1 MVATMEF
8 DGGAWA
14 LLWALL
20 VVAAISFSSGVALSP
35 VAIFVAR
42 TLNIVD
48 KPNGRLKRHA
58 EPVAYLGGLALCLAS
73 VLALAFIGQN
83 PVDLL
88 GKGVAAGAL
97 ALLVLGT
104 IDDKLGLS
112 ARFKLLIQ
120 LLICPLVAY
129 TLIGD
134 VTATGWF
141 WVVAAS
147 AWLVLMTNAFNIL
160 DVANGLAASV
170 AAMAAAF
177 IALLGFYAGNV
188 AVALAGT
195 ALVGAALAFLLFN
208 FPRARMFLGDGGSLF
223 LGFMLGV
230 LCIKLGVG
238 TKRLEDWAAASLV
251 LAVPVLDVLLV
262 SLCRWRRGIPI
273 MQGSRD
279 HLAHRLGAVGLTC
292 VQLVLVAVAGTG
304 LLGILAV
311 LVFGQSQGYTWICAG
326 SLVVLIVF
334 LGDRLARLPRPHS

>member
-1 MVATMEF
+1 MVATMEL

-14 LLWALL
+14 LLVPIA
-20 VVAAISFSSGVALSP
+20 VAFASGVALSP

-42 TLNIVD
+42 TLDIVD
-48 KPNGRLKRHA
+48 KPNGKLKRHA

-73 VLALAFIGQN
+73 VLALVFTGQN

-112 ARFKLLIQ
+112 ARFKLLVQ

-134 VTATGWF
+134 VAATGWF

-170 AAMAAAF
+170 AATAAVF

-195 ALVGAALAFLLFN
+195 VLVGAAFAFLLFN

-238 TKRLEDWAAASLV
+238 TKRLEDWAAAGLV

-292 VQLVLVAVAGTG
+292 VQLVLVVVAGTG

-311 LVFGQSQGYTWICAG
+311 LVFGQAQGYTWICAG
-326 SLVVLIVF
+326 GLVGLIVF

>member
-1 MVATMEF
+1 M
-8 DGGAWA
+8 
-14 LLWALL
+14 
-20 VVAAISFSSGVALSP
+20 
-35 VAIFVAR
+35 
-42 TLNIVD
+42 
-48 KPNGRLKRHA
+48 
-58 EPVAYLGGLALCLAS
+58 CLAS

-188 AVALAGT
+188 AVALT
-195 ALVGAALAFLLFN
+195 A
-208 FPRARMFLGDGGSLF
+208 PRLSVPRLRFCFSTFLGHGCSWG
-223 LGFMLGV
+223 MAGV
-230 LCIKLGVG
+230 FSSVSC
-238 TKRLEDWAAASLV
+238 WAYCAS
-251 LAVPVLDVLLV
+251 
-262 SLCRWRRGIPI
+262 S
-273 MQGSRD
+273 
-279 HLAHRLGAVGLTC
+279 
-292 VQLVLVAVAGTG
+292 
-304 LLGILAV
+304 
-311 LVFGQSQGYTWICAG
+311 
-326 SLVVLIVF
+326 
-334 LGDRLARLPRPHS
+334 

>member
-1 MVATMEF
+1 MEL
-8 DGGAWA
+8 DRGTWP
-14 LLWALL
+14 LL
-20 VVAAISFSSGVALSP
+20 VLTAVSFSLGVALSP

-42 TLNIVD
+42 TLAIVD
-48 KPNGRLKRHA
+48 KPNGKLKRHT

-73 VLALAFIGQN
+73 VLALAFIDQN
-83 PVDLL
+83 PAGLL
-88 GKGVAAGAL
+88 GKGVAMGAL

-104 IDDKLGLS
+104 IDDKIGLS
-112 ARFKLLIQ
+112 ARFKLSVQ
-120 LLICPLVAY
+120 LLICPPVAY
-129 TLIGD
+129 ALIGD
-134 VTATGWF
+134 DWL

-147 AWLVLMTNAFNIL
+147 AWLVLLTNAFNIL

-170 AAMAAAF
+170 AATAAAF
-177 IALLGFYAGNV
+177 IALLGFYAGD
-188 AVALAGT
+188 APVALTST
-195 ALVGAALAFLLFN
+195 ALVGAVVAFLLFN

-238 TKRLEDWAAASLV
+238 TKRLEDWAAAGLV

-279 HLAHRLGAVGLTC
+279 HLAHRLGAVGLTG
-292 VQLVLVAVAGTG
+292 VQLVLVAIAGTS

-311 LVFGQSQGYTWICAG
+311 LVFGQAQSYTWICAG
-326 SLVVLIVF
+326 SLAVLMVV

>member
-14 LLWALL
+14 LL
-20 VVAAISFSSGVALSP
+20 VVTAISFFSGVALSP

-48 KPNGRLKRHA
+48 KPNGKLKRHA

-112 ARFKLLIQ
+112 ARFKLLVQ

-129 TLIGD
+129 ALIGD
-134 VTATGWF
+134 VVVATGWF

-170 AAMAAAF
+170 AATAAAF
-177 IALLGFYAGNV
+177 IALLGFYAGNI
-188 AVALAGT
+188 AVALIGT
-195 ALVGAALAFLLFN
+195 ALVGAAFAFLLFN

-223 LGFMLGV
+223 LGFMMGA

-238 TKRLEDWAAASLV
+238 TKRIEDWAAAGLV

-279 HLAHRLGAVGLTC
+279 HLAHRLRAVGLTC
-292 VQLVLVAVAGTG
+292 VQLVLVVVAGTG

-311 LVFGQSQGYTWICAG
+311 LVFGQTQGYTWICAG
-326 SLVVLIVF
+326 SLVVLMVF

>member
-1 MVATMEF
+1 MEL

-14 LLWALL
+14 LL
-20 VVAAISFSSGVALSP
+20 VVTAISFVSGVVLSP

-48 KPNGRLKRHA
+48 KPNGKLKRHA

-73 VLALAFIGQN
+73 VLALAFVGQN

-112 ARFKLLIQ
+112 ARFKLLVQ

-134 VTATGWF
+134 VAATGWF

-170 AAMAAAF
+170 AATAAVF
-177 IALLGFYAGNV
+177 IALLGFYAGDI
-188 AVALAGT
+188 AVALIGT
-195 ALVGAALAFLLFN
+195 ALVGAAFAFLLFN

-223 LGFMLGV
+223 LGFMLGA

-238 TKRLEDWAAASLV
+238 TKRLEDWAAAGLV
-251 LAVPVLDVLLV
+251 LAVAVPVLDVLLV

-292 VQLVLVAVAGTG
+292 VQLVLVVVASTS

-311 LVFGQSQGYTWICAG
+311 LVFGQAQSYTWICSG
-326 SLVVLIVF
+326 SLVVLMVF